1 MAETKEISSDELAVY
16 DRQIRLWGL
25 DAQNRLRNSSALIYG
40 MTPLGAEIGKNLML
54 CGLNALTVADGCLVG
69 ENDANFLIDVKK
81 DVGKNRAKA
90 SHDRLRVLNPLV
102 KLETVQMRLI
112 ELTPDYLKKYDLVI
126 LIDQGKDIIKSVDAV
141 CRENKIRF
149 IAGGI
154 FGWTGYAF
162 FDFDG
167 FEFLIP
173 APKDHALVDEQK
185 EDEKLAESP
194 TTKKSKLDDT
204 LNGKNIETVTLEE
217 DNAKIKKL
225 ITYPSFVDSSTFDPA
240 KLTKGLIRRLKPAN
254 FIIANACLHLEHKLG
269 REISAEDF
277 RDFVKIHANNPLQK
291 LATDALKND
300 FEVITDP
307 PLPATSA
314 IVGGVLAQE
323 AIKALSQ
330 NDIPHKNF
338 FAYNA
343 VESMGYIYDLP
354 LIK

>member
-1 MAETKEISSDELAVY
+1 MADTKVISSDELAVY

-25 DAQNRLRNSSALIYG
+25 DAQNRLRNSSVLLYG

-54 CGLNALTVADGCLVG
+54 CGLNALTVADGCLVE
-69 ENDANFLIDVKK
+69 ENDVNFLIDVKK
-81 DVGKNRAKA
+81 SVRKNRAEA

-102 KLETVQMRLI
+102 KLETVKKRHI
-112 ELTPDYLKKYDLVI
+112 ELTADYLKKYDLVI
-126 LIDQGKDIIKSVDAV
+126 LADQGKDIIKSVDAK

-173 APKDHALVDEQK
+173 APKDHALVDEKK
-185 EDEKLAESP
+185 EDEKQAESP
-194 TTKKSKLDDT
+194 SKKAKLDDDIS
-204 LNGKNIETVTLEE
+204 NGKQIETVTLEE
-217 DNAKIKKL
+217 DNAKIKKC
-225 ITYPSFVDSSTFDPA
+225 ITYPSFIDALVFEPE

-269 REISAEDF
+269 HEISADDF
-277 RDFVKIHANNPLQK
+277 EDFVKLHANNPLQK
-291 LATDALKND
+291 LATDALNND

-307 PLPATSA
+307 PLPATCA
-314 IVGGVLAQE
+314 IVGGVLSQE
-323 AIKALSQ
+323 AIKSLSQ
-330 NDIPHKNF
+330 NDTPHKNF